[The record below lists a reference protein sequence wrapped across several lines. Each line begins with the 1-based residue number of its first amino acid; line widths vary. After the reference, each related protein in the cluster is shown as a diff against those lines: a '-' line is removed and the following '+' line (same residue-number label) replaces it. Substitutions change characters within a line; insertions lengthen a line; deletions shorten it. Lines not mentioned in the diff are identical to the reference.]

1 MNEEKTR
8 DLEQQ
13 VLGLFSKSYSK
24 RYEQWKRQDLL
35 SVAIETMPKQVDAD
49 KVIDNLIKLK
59 CEFAKR
65 LSYEGWP
72 APLGNSWLWLE
83 KGTQQDKLTSRDTRF
98 LLRMSENLLTL
109 PLLGIVV
116 VVSRSAK
123 TPGIITT
130 AATAKAITTAIA
142 TIAVLLC
149 KAVSFFLCS
158 TFHLES

>member
-49 KVIDNLIKLK
+49 KVIDNLIRLK

-65 LSYEGWP
+65 LNYEG
-72 APLGNSWLWLE
+72 
-83 KGTQQDKLTSRDTRF
+83 
-98 LLRMSENLLTL
+98 
-109 PLLGIVV
+109 
-116 VVSRSAK
+116 
-123 TPGIITT
+123 
-130 AATAKAITTAIA
+130 
-142 TIAVLLC
+142 
-149 KAVSFFLCS
+149 
-158 TFHLES
+158 

>member
-35 SVAIETMPKQVDAD
+35 GVAIETMPKQVDGD

-65 LSYEGWP
+65 LNYEG
-72 APLGNSWLWLE
+72 
-83 KGTQQDKLTSRDTRF
+83 
-98 LLRMSENLLTL
+98 
-109 PLLGIVV
+109 
-116 VVSRSAK
+116 
-123 TPGIITT
+123 
-130 AATAKAITTAIA
+130 
-142 TIAVLLC
+142 
-149 KAVSFFLCS
+149 
-158 TFHLES
+158 